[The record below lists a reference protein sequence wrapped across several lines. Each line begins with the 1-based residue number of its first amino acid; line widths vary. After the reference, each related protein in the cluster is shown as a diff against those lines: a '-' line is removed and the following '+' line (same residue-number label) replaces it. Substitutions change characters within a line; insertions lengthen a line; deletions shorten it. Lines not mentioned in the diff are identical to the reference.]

1 MEKLIKHQSTAEL
14 QRELSELNRL
24 LNLHNENEFILLS
37 LNFMNLEEFENYL
50 LEKTGFKNL
59 HMSATAMGLEEEY
72 SKILINNSTIGDKF
86 NPTDIENKQFKEEFI
101 QSITGKHTEY
111 LSDREIKI
119 AKTFKKLIS
128 DFKNLE
134 LQPQEKNHIGFD
146 SYGNLAF
153 NPFSPFRNV

>member
-1 MEKLIKHQSTAEL
+1 
-14 QRELSELNRL
+14 
-24 LNLHNENEFILLS
+24 
-37 LNFMNLEEFENYL
+37 MNLEEFENYL

-101 QSITGKHTEY
+101 QSITEKHTEY

-128 DFKNLE
+128 DFKKFRTAT
-134 LQPQEKNHIGFD
+134 PRKK
-146 SYGNLAF
+146 SYWF
-153 NPFSPFRNV
+153 